1 MSTETLSKDFLAV
14 SAQSVVSGSINCQSA
29 APPIGTDPRTA
40 LFIALT
46 NMSYSSVKYAI
57 YNNLTGDLIDSGTL
71 SKGNSKSVI
80 VPAQDNPNIVRIQN
94 QSPCETGGVAPQLN
108 YSASTQ
114 S

>member
-1 MSTETLSKDFLAV
+1 MSTETLSKDFLGISSHA
-14 SAQSVVSGSINCQSA
+14 VVSGVINCQSA

-46 NMSYSSVKYAI
+46 NMSYNSVTYAI
-57 YNNLTGDLIDSGTL
+57 YNNLTGDMISSDTL

-80 VPAQDNPNIVRIQN
+80 VPTQDNPNIVRIQN